1 MANELIQQL
10 RAWNPWWQN
19 GAEGINRY
27 EIPPFKREVYSSVEE
42 RFKNG
47 KQIVSIVGMRQIGK
61 STLIRQIIKDLLQAG
76 TDPKTIFYVS
86 FDDPFLE
93 AEMLFEEEDKLFD
106 HVVRTYTEQILGKN
120 IENIEQPLYFFFD
133 EIHQLPG
140 WDKKLKAFY
149 DRTYPIRYIVSGSS
163 SLRLQKHNRE
173 SLLGRITEFTLWPFS
188 FREFLKFKTQDN
200 QRIQK
205 ILEAASGLNKQFLQ
219 KPNFGSIIKQLSQL
233 FQESNTWEKESIVS
247 YLKAYILVGGF
258 PRAWE
263 VNLDFAARQRVL
275 WEQHIV
281 KVLFE
286 DVAQVANIRKPKE
299 LAYLFMQ
306 IVHWNGKE
314 FKKSELQ
321 DRLGIHWNTFEKYLS
336 YLTETFL
343 IFGVNKTKSKRLEI
357 KRKSGYTKFYVSDIA
372 FRNAFYKYD
381 ETIFEDENEMGIIA
395 ENLICSLVQRWI
407 SLPYK
412 EDLIQFYRDNT
423 GEVDFVVKQPTGA
436 IPVEIKYRRTIKK
449 QRTMEK
455 ICKKWELTE
464 SLLITKENDM
474 SFQNGQLSIPL
485 WFFLITF

>member
-1 MANELIQQL
+1 MASELIQQL

-27 EIPPFKREVYSSVEE
+27 KIPTFKREVYHTVKE
-42 RFKNG
+42 RFETG
-47 KQIVSIVGMRQIGK
+47 EQIVSIVGMRQIGK
-61 STLIRQIIKDLLQAG
+61 STLMRQIIRDLLKDG
-76 TDPKTIFYVS
+76 IDPKTIFYVS

-93 AEMLFEEEDKLFD
+93 AEMLFEEDEKLFD
-106 HVVRTYTEQILGKN
+106 HVVRTYAEQVLGQN

-149 DRTYPIRYIVSGSS
+149 DRAYPIRYMVSGSS
-163 SLRLQKHNRE
+163 SLRLQKHNKE

-188 FREFLKFKTQDN
+188 FREFLKFKTPDN
-200 QRIQK
+200 TRVQS
-205 ILEAASGLNKQFLQ
+205 ILESAAELNKQFLQ
-219 KPNFGSIIKQLSQL
+219 QPGFGLIAEQLGKL
-233 FQESNTWEKESIVS
+233 FNDANTWEKELIVS
-247 YLKAYILVGGF
+247 HLKEYILVGGF

-263 VNLDFAARQRVL
+263 PNLDFAARQRVL

-286 DVAQVANIRKPKE
+286 DVVQVANIRKPKE

-314 FKKSELQ
+314 FKRSELQ
-321 DRLGIHWNTFEKYLS
+321 ERLGIHWNTLGKYLNH
-336 YLTETFL
+336 LAETFL
-343 IFGVNKTKSKRLEI
+343 IFRVDKTKSQRLEI
-357 KRKSGYTKFYVSDIA
+357 KRKSGHTKFYVSDIA

-395 ENLICSLVQRWI
+395 ENLVCSLVQRWI
-407 SLPYK
+407 ILPYK
-412 EDLIQFYRDNT
+412 EDSIQFYRDNT
-423 GEVDFVVKQPTGA
+423 GEVDFIVKQPMGT
-436 IPVEIKYRRTIKK
+436 IPIEVKYRSNIKK
-449 QRTMEK
+449 QKTMDK
-455 ICKKWELTE
+455 IRRKWKLSE

-485 WFFLITF
+485 WFFMMMF